1 MNVLHYFGNSNTQSS
16 LERKENVVMREN
28 LVKELS
34 EKYNREEVFIGN
46 IIQMTL
52 NKGYDLNEVE
62 NIVENFFENICFG

>member
-1 MNVLHYFGNSNTQSS
+1 
-16 LERKENVVMREN
+16 MREN

-46 IIQMTL
+46 IIQMTI